1 MVYFIKVIKEIRQ
14 NVTEYPTTSKTL
26 LDKIASGDEI
36 SWDEFY
42 LKYAPIVKA
51 LAKFKGLNAVDADD
65 ICQQVMMQFFKQSK
79 TFKFDPNI
87 AKFRTYF
94 GLIVNSKIC
103 SYFRNSKENPTDDM
117 EWIPVD
123 AETETLFMDEW
134 RKTVLKEAEQELK
147 QRVAPETFQA
157 YELYAVQ
164 NRPVK
169 KVAEYLDCSENQV
182 YQAKKRCF
190 AMMREIL
197 LAMNEQDPE
206 LQLEL
211 SKYDV

>member
-1 MVYFIKVIKEIRQ
+1 MSLK
-14 NVTEYPTTSKTL
+14 YPTTSKTL

-51 LAKFKGLNAVDADD
+51 LAKFKGLDANAADD
-65 ICQQVMMQFFKQSK
+65 VCQQVMLQFFKQSK
-79 TFKFDPNI
+79 TFRFDPNI
-87 AKFRTYF
+87 ARFRTYF
-94 GLIVNSKIC
+94 GRIVNAKITNF
-103 SYFRNSKENPTDDM
+103 YRDNNE
-117 EWIPVD
+117 PVPV
-123 AETETLFMDEW
+123 AETEETSVDPETDTLFMNEW
-134 RKTVLKEAEQELK
+134 RKVVIKEAEQELK

-169 KVAEYLDCSENQV
+169 KVAEYLDCTENQV

-190 AMMREIL
+190 KMMKEIL
-197 LAMNEQDPE
+197 LKMNETDPE

-211 SKYDV
+211 SKYEL

>member
-1 MVYFIKVIKEIRQ
+1 MSLK
-14 NVTEYPTTSKTL
+14 YPTTSKTL

-51 LAKFKGLNAVDADD
+51 LAKFKGLDANAADD
-65 ICQQVMMQFFKQSK
+65 VCQQVMLQFFKQSK

-94 GLIVNSKIC
+94 GRIVNAKITNYYRKRGEV
-103 SYFRNSKENPTDDM
+103 SSDEP
-117 EWIPVD
+117 EEIPVD
-123 AETETLFMDEW
+123 SEEGNLFMDEW
-134 RKTVLKEAEQELK
+134 RKTVIKEAEQVLK
-147 QRVAPETFQA
+147 QRVSPETFQA

-169 KVAEYLDCSENQV
+169 KVAEYLDCTENQV

-211 SKYDV
+211 SKYEL

>member
-1 MVYFIKVIKEIRQ
+1 MSLK
-14 NVTEYPTTSKTL
+14 YPTTSKTL

-51 LAKFKGLNAVDADD
+51 LAQFKGLNAADADD
-65 ICQQVMMQFFKQSK
+65 VCQQVMMQFFKQSK
-79 TFKFDPNI
+79 TFKFDPDI
-87 AKFRTYF
+87 ARFRTYF
-94 GLIVNSKIC
+94 GRIVNAKIIN
-103 SYFRNSKENPTDDM
+103 YFRRKENKEVLVDDVM
-117 EWIPVD
+117 PDIPVD
-123 AETETLFMDEW
+123 PEIEAIYMSEW
-134 RKTVLKEAEQELK
+134 RKTLLIEAQQKLKE
-147 QRVAPETFQA
+147 RVAPETYQA

-164 NRPVK
+164 GRPVE
-169 KVAEYLDCSENQV
+169 KVAAYLDCSVNQV

-211 SKYDV
+211 SKYDL

>member
-1 MVYFIKVIKEIRQ
+1 MPLK
-14 NVTEYPTTSKTL
+14 YPTTSKTL

-42 LKYAPIVKA
+42 QKYSPIVKA
-51 LAKFKGLNAVDADD
+51 LAVYKGLSGTDADD
-65 ICQQVMMQFFKQSK
+65 VCQQVMMQFFKQSK
-79 TFKFDPNI
+79 TFKFDPDI
-87 AKFRTYF
+87 ARFRTYF
-94 GLIVNSKIC
+94 GRIVNAKIIN
-103 SYFRNSKENPTDDM
+103 YFRRKENKEIFVDDVM
-117 EWIPVD
+117 LDIPVD
-123 AETETLFMDEW
+123 PEIEAIYMSEW
-134 RKTVLKEAEQELK
+134 RKTLLIEAQQKLKE
-147 QRVAPETFQA
+147 RVAPETYQA
-157 YELYAVQ
+157 YELYAIQ

-197 LAMNEQDPE
+197 LAMNEQDSE

-211 SKYDV
+211 SKYEI

>member
-1 MVYFIKVIKEIRQ
+1 MSLK
-14 NVTEYPTTSKTL
+14 YPTTSKTL

-51 LAKFKGLNAVDADD
+51 LARFKGLDANAADD
-65 ICQQVMMQFFKQSK
+65 VCQQVMLQFFKQSK
-79 TFKFDPNI
+79 TFRFDPNI
-87 AKFRTYF
+87 ARFRTYF
-94 GLIVNSKIC
+94 GRIVNAKITNF
-103 SYFRNSKENPTDDM
+103 YRDNNE
-117 EWIPVD
+117 PVPV
-123 AETETLFMDEW
+123 AETEETSVDPETDTLFMNEW
-134 RKTVLKEAEQELK
+134 RKVVIKEAEQELK

-169 KVAEYLDCSENQV
+169 KVAEYLDCTENQV

-190 AMMREIL
+190 KMMKEIL
-197 LAMNEQDPE
+197 LKMNETDPE

-211 SKYDV
+211 SKYEL

>member
-1 MVYFIKVIKEIRQ
+1 MSLR
-14 NVTEYPTTSKTL
+14 YPTTSKTL
-26 LDKIASGDEI
+26 LDKIACGDEI

-51 LAKFKGLNAVDADD
+51 IAQFKGLNTSDADD

-79 TFKFDPNI
+79 TFKFDPDV

-94 GLIVNSKIC
+94 GRIIRSRIIDH
-103 SYFRNSKENPTDDM
+103 FRREKENPLTGGEADPID
-117 EWIPVD
+117 PA
-123 AETETLFMDEW
+123 AEKLYIDEW
-134 RKTVLKEAEQELK
+134 RKMVIKEAEQELK
-147 QRVAPETFQA
+147 QRVTPETFQA

-164 NRPVK
+164 NRPVR
-169 KVAEYLDCSENQV
+169 KVAEYLECSENQV

-197 LAMNEQDPE
+197 LAMNEKDPE

-211 SKYDV
+211 SKYDL

>member
-1 MVYFIKVIKEIRQ
+1 MSLK
-14 NVTEYPTTSKTL
+14 YPTTSKTL

-51 LAKFKGLNAVDADD
+51 LARFKGLDANAADD
-65 ICQQVMMQFFKQSK
+65 VCQQVMLQFFKQSK

-94 GLIVNSKIC
+94 GRIVNAKITNYYRKRGEV
-103 SYFRNSKENPTDDM
+103 SSDEP
-117 EWIPVD
+117 EEIPVD
-123 AETETLFMDEW
+123 SEEGNLFMNEW
-134 RKTVLKEAEQELK
+134 RKAVLKEAEQELK

-169 KVAEYLDCSENQV
+169 KVAEYLDCTENQV

-211 SKYDV
+211 SKYEL